1 MAPVWL
7 LVGAAVGA
15 VVCWLVMR
23 RMGESGP
30 LPDAV
35 SPEPDTSDDGE
46 EFAPESDRLRSVLD
60 ALAVGVVVGD
70 AEGVTYR
77 NSVAAGL
84 TGALHADVLI
94 DEAVEAHLA
103 AAIDGHTRRQVLDLF
118 GPPRTVVVVQATPLD
133 HGALVTIED
142 ITERSRLDAVRTD
155 FVANVSHELKTP
167 VGAIAVLA
175 EALVDEEDPAIV
187 RRFVSKMVHEAHRVG
202 NTIDNL
208 LELSRIELGGEAVR
222 LSVDVPG
229 VIASAIDRVHSLA
242 TDRRIRVVSDIDTDA
257 TVLGDSRQLVSALGN
272 LVENAVKYSDEN
284 SVVTV
289 AARVVDEML
298 ELSVTDTG
306 VGIPARDLDRVFE
319 RFYRV
324 DRARSRETGGT
335 GLGLSIV
342 RHVATNHGG
351 DVTVSSRE
359 GEGSTFTLRIPIV
372 RAPRPIVTP
381 QNQES
386 PHQRPQDQETQP

>member
-1 MAPVWL
+1 MAALWL

-15 VVCWLVMR
+15 VVCWLVMQR
-23 RMGESGP
+23 IAEQAPPPQPMPAQVEPRDDVE
-30 LPDAV
+30 V
-35 SPEPDTSDDGE
+35 SDLE
-46 EFAPESDRLRSVLD
+46 ADRLRSVLD
-60 ALAVGVVVGD
+60 ALAVGIVVGD
-70 AEGVTYR
+70 ANGVVYR

-103 AAIDGHTRRQVLDLF
+103 AAMDGHTRRQVLDLF

-133 HGALVTIED
+133 RGALVTIED

-175 EALVDEEDPAIV
+175 EALVDEDDPAIV

-222 LSVDVPG
+222 LSVDVPA

-242 TDRRIRVVSDIDTDA
+242 TDRRIRVISDIDA
-257 TVLGDSRQLVSALGN
+257 EVTVLGDSRQLVSALGN
-272 LVENAVKYSDEN
+272 LVENAVKYSDDD

-289 AARVVDEML
+289 TARVVDDML
-298 ELSVTDTG
+298 DLAVVDTG

-351 DVTVSSRE
+351 EVTVSSRE
-359 GEGSTFTLRIPIV
+359 GEGSTFTLRLPTV
-372 RAPRPIVTP
+372 RTQHPNDPTADQPAGQSTT
-381 QNQES
+381 S
-386 PHQRPQDQETQP
+386 QETQP